1 MADGSD
7 AIADWPLL
15 NAMVNVASGASWVSI
30 HHGGGVG
37 IGRSIHAGQV
47 TVADGTA
54 LAGEKLARVL
64 TNDPGTGVIRHAD
77 AGYDEA
83 SRWPRSAA
91 CGSRCGSR
99 DGRRAGAAD
108 ERVVCEEARGAGV
121 CVRERGCPGMA
132 ESWRVGADVAEGL
145 EGLLDGRRLSPVQ
158 RRIAHYLGE
167 HLAEAIFLS
176 SVELAE
182 RAGVS
187 QPSVT
192 RFAMVLG
199 FAGYPELRQA
209 LRPLVL
215 ARAAGGAEEPRG
227 PALAPRSTRR
237 SRNLAAVR
245 DRAGAASADRG
256 ARRQRSPP
264 REPLPV
270 LGLRVSA
277 GLATTFAY
285 YARRIHPDVRLFVHG
300 GSELADGLHA
310 ARRAGAE
317 WLLAVALPRYP
328 AEIVHALEYAD
339 KLGLRIATITDRP
352 ECRSPPRWC
361 STPRSATGSS
371 STPTPRRSPSPWC
384 WWRRWPTR
392 RRCGPRPGWRS
403 TSGWPT
409 RSASSTTVNRP
420 VFASRRPTRPW

>member
-1 MADGSD
+1 M
-7 AIADWPLL
+7 
-15 NAMVNVASGASWVSI
+15 
-30 HHGGGVG
+30 
-37 IGRSIHAGQV
+37 
-47 TVADGTA
+47 
-54 LAGEKLARVL
+54 
-64 TNDPGTGVIRHAD
+64 
-77 AGYDEA
+77 
-83 SRWPRSAA
+83 
-91 CGSRCGSR
+91 
-99 DGRRAGAAD
+99 
-108 ERVVCEEARGAGV
+108 
-121 CVRERGCPGMA
+121 
-132 ESWRVGADVAEGL
+132 AEGL

-158 RRIAHYLGE
+158 RRIAQYLGE

-199 FAGYPELRQA
+199 FAGYPDLRHA
-209 LRPLVL
+209 LRPMVL
-215 ARAAGGAEEPRG
+215 GGGGPGEPSKPAGGVRRLGEAVDAE
-227 PALAPRSTRR
+227 L
-237 SRNLAAVR
+237 RNLTGVR
-245 DRAGAASADRG
+245 DRLLGRGPESGLTAGIEELGGALAAS
-256 ARRQRSPP
+256 
-264 REPLPV
+264 EPLPV

-352 ECRSPPRWC
+352 GVPFPAEVVLD
-361 STPRSATGSS
+361 A
-371 STPTPRRSPSPWC
+371 
-384 WWRRWPTR
+384 
-392 RRCGPRPGWRS
+392 
-403 TSGWPT
+403 
-409 RSASSTTVNRP
+409 P
-420 VFASRRPTRPW
+420 VGDRLVFDSHAAPLALAMVLVEAMADAAPLRTQARLEEHERMADEVGVFYDG